1 LIGKKQISLKKRKE
15 PLRTQGSPNKNKTH
29 KRNPTT
35 TKQQKKNVTI
45 FSYEFAKKIQL
56 KNMVKE
62 HTG

>member
-1 LIGKKQISLKKRKE
+1 MSPYVHKE
-15 PLRTQGSPNKNKTH
+15 YTQGSPNKNKTHKRSQNTH

-35 TKQQKKNVTI
+35 TKQQKKNVTF
-45 FSYEFAKKIQL
+45 FSHEFAKKIQL